1 MMWIS
6 YFSNFFE
13 NDLIWQIDFNTF
25 WNILGIG
32 IEYGVNLKY
41 CPMLNILGIGIEYGV
56 NLKYCPMLKSAAF
69 AEISHFL
76 NPILNKW
83 TKRTTDPEL
92 ILPGNLI

>member
-1 MMWIS
+1 MWIS

-41 CPMLNILGIGIEYGV
+41 CPML
-56 NLKYCPMLKSAAF
+56 KSAAF

-83 TKRTTDPEL
+83 TKRTPDPEL
-92 ILPGNLI
+92 ILLGNLIKV